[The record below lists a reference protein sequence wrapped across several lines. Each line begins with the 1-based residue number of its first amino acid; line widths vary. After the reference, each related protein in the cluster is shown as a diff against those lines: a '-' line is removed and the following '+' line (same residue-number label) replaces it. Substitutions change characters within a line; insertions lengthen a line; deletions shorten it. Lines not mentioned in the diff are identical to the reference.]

1 MLPTNLL
8 YTGLSRHSNLW
19 SRVATYGCNILE
31 EMFAA
36 GKETQREKEAQLN
49 KKNVLW
55 AKTET
60 FPVLF
65 FLLCEIY
72 LRVSVHLC
80 CAICVVLPFQL
91 RCNDGNKQSG
101 KMASARTKRTGTNVR
116 MCGRKYC

>member
-1 MLPTNLL
+1 MDAISLKKCLQPEKK
-8 YTGLSRHSNLW
+8 H
-19 SRVATYGCNILE
+19 
-31 EMFAA
+31 
-36 GKETQREKEAQLN
+36 REKKGTFEQ
-49 KKNVLW
+49 KKCSLGKNGN
-55 AKTET
+55 
-60 FPVLF
+60 FSGPF

-101 KMASARTKRTGTNVR
+101 KMVSARTKRTRTNVR